1 MCHSRALNNK
11 TNRLHERCLLIMYN
25 DKTFTFN
32 QLLKNDNS
40 VSIHYRNIQALE
52 TEMYKIANGMSS
64 EIMNEIF
71 QLREKSHYNLRYTSE
86 SIISPIHSVCHG
98 SESLS
103 CLGRKIWELIP
114 PVIRQIDTFSGFE
127 KAIKKWKPTNCPCR
141 ICKTYI
147 PSVGFL

>member
-25 DKTFTFN
+25 DKTSTFN
-32 QLLKNDNS
+32 ELLKNDNS
-40 VSIHYRNIQALE
+40 VSIHYRNIQALAI
-52 TEMYKIANGMSS
+52 EMYKVANGMSP

-86 SIISPIHSVCHG
+86 FIIPPIHSVHHG
-98 SESLS
+98 SESIS
-103 CLGRKIWELIP
+103 YLGPKIWELIP
-114 PVIRQIDTFSGFE
+114 PVIRQIDTFPGFE

-147 PSVGFL
+147 ASVGFL

>member
-25 DKTFTFN
+25 DKTSTFN

-40 VSIHYRNIQALE
+40 VSIHYRNIQALA

-114 PVIRQIDTFSGFE
+114 PVIRQIDTFSGFK
-127 KAIKKWKPTNCPCR
+127 KAIKKME
-141 ICKTYI
+141 TYQLPMQDLQNI
-147 PSVGFL
+147 HT